1 MSDVFGVRV
10 TAELEIVDSLIII
23 CNNLSGQ
30 TEPVV
35 TFADEHYFV
44 AWLDGAFETRMP
56 VIKVARVDTQGT
68 VLDTGVNVG
77 SGDEHPDIAFDGSR
91 CLVTWC
97 EEFSGVK
104 GRFVNATCQPEGQ
117 TIDIA
122 ATQGTS
128 TAPVVAYGTPHY
140 LVAWPDFCATGTD
153 LDIFGQIVSTDGQLI
168 GDRIQ
173 IADGPAIQNHVTV
186 AFDGNEFLVVWVED
200 ANHVYGRFISVNG
213 VPNGTKFLISDSGS
227 HERQHPSV
235 DAGTSNFLVA
245 WNEYRND
252 FDIYGNLDVLVG
264 IDELDIDISD
274 CGFTISS
281 HQLRK
286 YLDTN
291 TRLYD
296 ALGRR
301 ITKGPITPGIYF
313 LETTKEELTKIV
325 VIH

>member
-10 TAELEIVDSLIII
+10 TAELEITDSLIIV

-35 TFADEHYFV
+35 TFADEYFFV
-44 AWLDGAFETRMP
+44 AWLDGAFETRIP

-68 VLDTGVNVG
+68 VLDMGITID

-104 GRFVNATCQPEGQ
+104 GRFVNAACQPEGQ
-117 TIDIA
+117 TIEIA
-122 ATQGTS
+122 TTQGTS
-128 TAPVVAYGTPHY
+128 TAPVVEYGTPHY
-140 LVAWPDFCATGTD
+140 IVVWPDFCPLGTD
-153 LDIFGQIVSTDGQLI
+153 LDIYGQIVSIDGQLV

-173 IADGPAIQNHVTV
+173 IADGPAIQNYVAA

-200 ANHVYGRFISVNG
+200 ADHVYGRFISVNG
-213 VPNGTKFLISDSGS
+213 VPNGPKFLISDNSS
-227 HERQHPSV
+227 YERQHPSV
-235 DAGTSNFLVA
+235 HAGPNSFLIA
-245 WNEYRND
+245 WNEYHDD
-252 FDIYGNLDVLVG
+252 FDIYGNLDILTG
-264 IDELDIDISD
+264 IDELNVEIPKG
-274 CGFTISS
+274 GFTMSS
-281 HQLRK
+281 SQVRK
-286 YLDTN
+286 YLDLN

-301 ITKGPITPGIYF
+301 ITKGPIAPGIYF
-313 LETTKEELTKIV
+313 LETKKKELTKVV
-325 VIH
+325 VIR